1 MLNRG
6 MKYSTGTRC
15 MNVKKVLKLEN
26 KILKV
31 RHKTELVKNDV
42 YSTVHIILGERY
54 KDASV
59 RIL

>member
-1 MLNRG
+1 MLG
-6 MKYSTGTRC
+6 
-15 MNVKKVLKLEN
+15 NVKKVLKLEN

-31 RHKTELVKNDV
+31 RHKTELVKNYL

>member
-1 MLNRG
+1 
-6 MKYSTGTRC
+6 MKLDEERSER
-15 MNVKKVLKLEN
+15 LAAQKLEH
-26 KILKV
+26 KILEV